1 MLREIDQLKASLS
14 CEMNMKSNLY
24 YSAKYTVTGA
34 MVDKVDQSDY
44 RKIAKHNQE
53 SWLVAN
59 QQLIKV
65 TWSTKFNIDS
75 KRFSG
80 KQNVSSDNVYLIE
93 LWIQIINT
101 QETIIQER
109 HLLSQAMEFD
119 SVIISSS

>member
-65 TWSTKFNIDS
+65 T
-75 KRFSG
+75 
-80 KQNVSSDNVYLIE
+80 
-93 LWIQIINT
+93 
-101 QETIIQER
+101 
-109 HLLSQAMEFD
+109 
-119 SVIISSS
+119 

>member
-1 MLREIDQLKASLS
+1 
-14 CEMNMKSNLY
+14 MNMKSNLY

-75 KRFSG
+75 KRFLG
-80 KQNVSSDNVYLIE
+80 KQNVSSDNVYLFE

-119 SVIISSS
+119 SVIISST

>member
-1 MLREIDQLKASLS
+1 
-14 CEMNMKSNLY
+14 MNIKSNLY

-65 TWSTKFNIDS
+65 TWGTKFNIDS
-75 KRFSG
+75 KRFLG
-80 KQNVSSDNVYLIE
+80 KQNVSSDNVYLFE

-109 HLLSQAMEFD
+109 HLLSQSMEFD

>member
-1 MLREIDQLKASLS
+1 
-14 CEMNMKSNLY
+14 MNMKSNLY

-34 MVDKVDQSDY
+34 MVDKVDY

-75 KRFSG
+75 KRFFG
-80 KQNVSSDNVYLIE
+80 KQNVPSDNVYLFE

>member
-1 MLREIDQLKASLS
+1 MLREIDQLKARLS

-34 MVDKVDQSDY
+34 MVDKVDY

-65 TWSTKFNIDS
+65 T
-75 KRFSG
+75 
-80 KQNVSSDNVYLIE
+80 
-93 LWIQIINT
+93 
-101 QETIIQER
+101 
-109 HLLSQAMEFD
+109 
-119 SVIISSS
+119 

>member
-1 MLREIDQLKASLS
+1 
-14 CEMNMKSNLY
+14 MNIKSNLY
-24 YSAKYTVTGA
+24 YSGKYTVTGA

-75 KRFSG
+75 KSFSG
-80 KQNVSSDNVYLIE
+80 KQNVSSDNVYLFE

-109 HLLSQAMEFD
+109 HLLSQSMEFD

>member
-1 MLREIDQLKASLS
+1 
-14 CEMNMKSNLY
+14 MNMKSNLY

>member
-1 MLREIDQLKASLS
+1 
-14 CEMNMKSNLY
+14 MNMKSNLY

-65 TWSTKFNIDS
+65 T
-75 KRFSG
+75 
-80 KQNVSSDNVYLIE
+80 
-93 LWIQIINT
+93 
-101 QETIIQER
+101 
-109 HLLSQAMEFD
+109 
-119 SVIISSS
+119 